1 MKKMGK
7 ALALLGLVMM
17 ILGVLPLILPLLGS
31 TFGASFYLGIYSIM
45 ILGYEFSELMLI
57 LLIVGFLL
65 LVIGAFR

>member
-1 MKKMGK
+1 MGK

-31 TFGASFYLGIYSIM
+31 TFGASFYLGIYSLE
-45 ILGYEFSELMLI
+45 ILGYMFSELMLI

-65 LVIGAFR
+65 LVVGAFR

>member
-1 MKKMGK
+1 MKRMGK

-17 ILGVLPLILPLLGS
+17 ILGVLPLILPILGS
-31 TFGASFYLGIYSIM
+31 SFGDSFYLGIYSVE
-45 ILGYEFSELMLI
+45 ILGYMFSELMLI